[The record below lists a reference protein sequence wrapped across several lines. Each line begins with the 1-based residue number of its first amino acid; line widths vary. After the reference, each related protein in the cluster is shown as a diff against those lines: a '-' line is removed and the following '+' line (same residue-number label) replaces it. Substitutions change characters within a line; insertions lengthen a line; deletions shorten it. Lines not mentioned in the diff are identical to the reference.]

1 MQTPIQ
7 SLGVYIK
14 YLMIMVFMEL
24 SFHFIHSHPH
34 HHLNMHPKVSLE
46 GDLKLL
52 QVAYLLKVCLLIDS
66 KLWVL
71 LFRKL
76 MLLAQ
81 PFFTVHVE
89 LVLLV
94 APDQEPSAF
103 LMQQE

>member
-1 MQTPIQ
+1 MPIQ

-14 YLMIMVFMEL
+14 YLMIKVFMEL
-24 SFHFIHSHPH
+24 FFPFIHSHPH
-34 HHLNMHPKVSLE
+34 HHHRNMLPKVSLE
-46 GDLKLL
+46 GDLKL
-52 QVAYLLKVCLLIDS
+52 QVAFLLKVCLLIDS

-76 MLLAQ
+76 MLLAH

-89 LVLLV
+89 LVLLLV
-94 APDQEPSAF
+94 PDQEASAF

>member
-24 SFHFIHSHPH
+24 SFHSHPH

-46 GDLKLL
+46 GDLKL
-52 QVAYLLKVCLLIDS
+52 QVFYLLKVCLLIDS

-81 PFFTVHVE
+81 PFFTAHVE

-94 APDQEPSAF
+94 APDQEASAF

>member
-1 MQTPIQ
+1 
-7 SLGVYIK
+7 
-14 YLMIMVFMEL
+14 MEL
-24 SFHFIHSHPH
+24 HFYFIHSHPH

-46 GDLKLL
+46 GDLKL
-52 QVAYLLKVCLLIDS
+52 QVFYLLKVCLLIDS

-94 APDQEPSAF
+94 VPDQEASAF

>member
-1 MQTPIQ
+1 VQTPIQ
-7 SLGVYIK
+7 SLAVYIK
-14 YLMIMVFMEL
+14 YLMIKVFMDL

-46 GDLKLL
+46 GDFKLL
-52 QVAYLLKVCLLIDS
+52 QVAYLLRVCLLIDS

-81 PFFTVHVE
+81 PFLTVHVE

-94 APDQEPSAF
+94 APDQEASAF
-103 LMQQE
+103 LMQ